1 MYIIKSWGRRFV
13 LHPLVLY
20 RRLPRRRIVIP
31 LAAVAAA
38 VAVWLALPVGS
49 LFPDSYSTL
58 VFDSKG
64 RLLRA
69 TLASDEQ
76 FRFPPGGIPLPE
88 KYVTAL
94 VLGEDKR
101 FYLHPGVDPLALVN
115 AAYTNIKTG
124 SRIRGGSTIT
134 MQVAR
139 LANPKPRTYWNK
151 LIECLVAVRL
161 SLHYSKEEI
170 LELYA
175 RNAPMGGN
183 IVGIEAASHFYFEKP
198 AGELTWAEA
207 SLLVVL
213 PNNPSMI
220 NLERERPRLVRKR
233 NELIERL
240 FNAGIIDSLTREL
253 ACAEPLPGRD
263 RRLPFTAP
271 HFTTMVLGR
280 EREHRN
286 AVKGAHRRARDY
298 RNAVKGAHRRT
309 RDSRNITQGETG
321 RSHDAQRIITTLDSD
336 IQHRVLEA
344 ARAHNKILADH
355 GIENLAVLVVETG
368 SGKIRAYVGSHDFYD
383 SEHGGQI
390 DGVMAYRSTGSLLK
404 PFLIA
409 KVLDRGPYTITSR
422 LQDVP
427 TYYGTFMPQNA
438 SKDFS
443 GFVSIDRVL
452 IESLNVPAVRLLNAY
467 GLGDFFD
474 FLVESG
480 LEGLFRA
487 PMRYGLPLVM
497 GGAEANLFE
506 LVTLYLSLGNL
517 GEQKAISVVSDDRD
531 EQRQGYGLFSAGAAW
546 LVLDVLSR
554 LSRPGVEFYW
564 DRFDN
569 HVPVAWKT
577 GTSYGQKDAWAVGV
591 NRQWTIGVWTGN
603 FTGEGNAALGGARS
617 AAPLLFTLFN
627 MLARRDREMWFEE
640 PHHDLKD
647 VVCCAASGYPA
658 GPYCPETITVKC
670 PRRMR
675 CSGSCPYHKRYLVDA
690 VTGRSVCSLCWNGI
704 ETEWDTLF
712 VAPPAV
718 KEILVKNGR
727 CVDAV
732 PPHAAHCATVR
743 DGARL
748 DLVYPVDGI
757 KIFVPR
763 DFDGEH
769 ERIVFS
775 AKHQRP
781 SEHLFWYLNG
791 SLIGETVEYHE
802 LSVELDAGSYR
813 LTVQDEEG
821 FTRSISFDA
830 YKKGA

>member
-1 MYIIKSWGRRFV
+1 MYFLTWQSTIFV
-13 LHPLVLY
+13 KRVRGLYGKVPHP
-20 RRLPRRRIVIP
+20 RITVS
-31 LAAVAAA
+31 LAALMAAF
-38 VAVWLALPVGS
+38 AVWLALPVES
-49 LFPDSYSTL
+49 LFPDDYSTL

-69 TLASDEQ
+69 TLAEDDQ
-76 FRFPPGGIPLPE
+76 FRFPPCGISLPE
-88 KYVTAL
+88 KYITAL
-94 VLGEDKR
+94 ILSEDKR
-101 FYLHPGVDPLALVN
+101 FYLHPGVDPFALAN
-115 AAYTNIKTG
+115 AAYTNMRTG

-139 LANPKPRTYWNK
+139 LADPKPRTYRNK
-151 LIECLVAVRL
+151 LIECLTAVRL

-183 IVGIEAASHFYFEKP
+183 IVGIEAASYFYFEKP

-213 PNNPSMI
+213 PNSPSMI

-233 NELIERL
+233 NGLLGRL
-240 FNAGIIDSLTREL
+240 FNAGIIDSLTHDM
-253 ACAEPLPGRD
+253 ACAEPLPGHD
-263 RRLPFTAP
+263 RRLPFAAP

-280 EREHRN
+280 ASASR
-286 AVKGAHRRARDY
+286 GAAEGVGGRIH
-298 RNAVKGAHRRT
+298 
-309 RDSRNITQGETG
+309 DSRETAEGVGGRERGSRKITQNATD
-321 RSHDAQRIITTLDSD
+321 RSNDERRIVTTLDGD
-336 IQHRVLEA
+336 IQRRVYDA
-344 ARAHNKILADH
+344 ARLHNRILAGQ
-355 GIENLAVLVVETG
+355 GIENLAVLVAETG
-368 SGKIRAYVGSHDFYD
+368 SGKVRAYIGSHDFHD
-383 SEHGGQI
+383 LEHGGQV
-390 DGVMAYRSTGSLLK
+390 DGVLAHRSTGSLLK
-404 PFLIA
+404 PFLVA
-409 KVLDRGPYTITSR
+409 KVLDRGPYTIASKI
-422 LQDVP
+422 QDVP
-427 TYYGTFMPQNA
+427 TFYGTFTPQNA

-443 GFVSIDRVL
+443 GLVGVDRVL

-467 GLGDFFD
+467 GLGDFYG
-474 FLVESG
+474 FLVDSG
-480 LEGLFRA
+480 LRGLFRS
-487 PMRYGLPLVM
+487 PMRYGLPLVI
-497 GGAEANLFE
+497 GGAEASLAE

-517 GEQKAISVVSDDRD
+517 GERKAISFIGDEDDERQQG
-531 EQRQGYGLFSAGAAW
+531 QRLFSAGAAW

-554 LSRPGVEFYW
+554 LARPGVEFYW

-569 HVPVAWKT
+569 QVPVAWKT

-591 NRQWTIGVWTGN
+591 NGQWTIGVWAGN
-603 FTGEGNAALGGARS
+603 FTGEGNAALSGARS

-627 MLARRDREMWFEE
+627 MLTRRDREMWFEE
-640 PHHDLKD
+640 PHNDLKE

-658 GPYCPETITVKC
+658 GPYCPERITVTC
-670 PRRMR
+670 PCRMR
-675 CSGSCPYHKRYLVDA
+675 CTGTCPYHKRYLVDA
-690 VTGRSVCSLCWNGI
+690 ATGRSVCSLCWSGI

-712 VAPPAV
+712 IVPPAV
-718 KEILVKNGR
+718 KEILVRNGR
-727 CVDAV
+727 SVDAV
-732 PPHAAHCATVR
+732 PSHAAHCVTVR
-743 DGARL
+743 DEARL
-748 DLVYPVDGI
+748 ELVYPVDGI

-791 SLIGETVEYHE
+791 TLIGETIGYHE
-802 LSVELDAGSYR
+802 LAVELDAGPYR

-821 FTRSISFDA
+821 FTRSVSFDA